1 MKKIIVFSFL
11 AVGCSV
17 QADSGTQPLGAEQ
30 LKNMQ
35 DVSAQS
41 EEFAHIK
48 KHVAHFDAKKL
59 TPEQLKKLQRHVNEM
74 RIQARVVM
82 EAFTEDGDDA
92 KIAGAVT
99 DVLLKMETIF
109 NKDATTEGLMTEGLC
124 VTENEASRL
133 RFIQGTQA
141 RICVERIL
149 MAHYLALYEQSLQ
162 EFVNSIG

>member
-1 MKKIIVFSFL
+1 
-11 AVGCSV
+11 
-17 QADSGTQPLGAEQ
+17 
-30 LKNMQ
+30 
-35 DVSAQS
+35 
-41 EEFAHIK
+41 
-48 KHVAHFDAKKL
+48 
-59 TPEQLKKLQRHVNEM
+59 
-74 RIQARVVM
+74 M